1 MYISRYHT
9 TIYQQQNLPSWHEVE
24 PEFSLT
30 LATSQNG
37 EIIIEEVFLRKIQ
50 DCKLIEKPER
60 KLYYTV

>member
-30 LATSQNG
+30 LATSQKG
-37 EIIIEEVFLRKIQ
+37 EKIIEGAIFFLIFV
-50 DCKLIEKPER
+50 L
-60 KLYYTV
+60 LF